1 MRADRLQLE
10 QILQN
15 LIQNAIKFTAE
26 GGRVVIRS
34 ELTDDA
40 AVTITV
46 SDTGCGIPSD
56 HQQKV
61 FLRFHRAP
69 SETGA
74 DSGWRSRSSSLNF
87 KAEKSGS
94 KASPAEA
101 AGFLCRCPAREK
113 VAFPAP

>member
-69 SETGA
+69 STVRDG
-74 DSGWRSRSSSLNF
+74 SGLGLAITKQLVDLQGGKIWLESEPGRGSRFFVSLPR
-87 KAEKSGS
+87 A
-94 KASPAEA
+94 
-101 AGFLCRCPAREK
+101 
-113 VAFPAP
+113 

>member
-1 MRADRLQLE
+1 MNSRRRPRRRPLVLRADELAQAPVRADRLQLE

-46 SDTGCGIPSD
+46 SDTGCGISFGSSTKSLSAFSPGTVNRQRRERTRAGD
-56 HQQKV
+56 H
-61 FLRFHRAP
+61 
-69 SETGA
+69 
-74 DSGWRSRSSSLNF
+74 
-87 KAEKSGS
+87 
-94 KASPAEA
+94 EA
-101 AGFLCRCPAREK
+101 AR
-113 VAFPAP
+113 